1 MDKVRGT
8 TMKEQKILSKRII
21 SLCEER
27 KMSYYSLSYKST
39 VPITTILNI
48 VNCTT
53 KNPGVFTI
61 IKICDGLGIT
71 IQEFFDIEEFQKGKN
86 TEK

>member
-1 MDKVRGT
+1 
-8 TMKEQKILSKRII
+8 MKEQKILSKRII

-27 KMSYYSLSYKST
+27 NMSYYSLAYKSS
-39 VPITTILNI
+39 VPFTTILNI
-48 VNCTT
+48 VNCST

-71 IQEFFDIEEFQKGKN
+71 IQEFFDIEEFQRAPKV
-86 TEK
+86 EK